1 MRPTRP
7 KLFKTICLTRP
18 GPWQILAIMK
28 LVSYTLI
35 WASFP
40 IYLMSIGWEKLPA
53 SSRANLSSSTLS
65 DLSQFPADWP
75 EIEYLAFAGDLSG
88 SITAPGQYAT
98 FGVALVAPLSRGNVT
113 IVSADTMDRPLI
125 NPNWLTSTTDL
136 EVGVEAFKR
145 ARMIAKASGIAIS
158 EAIPG
163 SAVQSDE
170 EIAKY
175 IRGATVPIHHA
186 AATCKTN
193 PFHPS

>member
-1 MRPTRP
+1 
-7 KLFKTICLTRP
+7 
-18 GPWQILAIMK
+18 
-28 LVSYTLI
+28 
-35 WASFP
+35 
-40 IYLMSIGWEKLPA
+40 
-53 SSRANLSSSTLS
+53 
-65 DLSQFPADWP
+65 
-75 EIEYLAFAGDLSG
+75 
-88 SITAPGQYAT
+88 
-98 FGVALVAPLSRGNVT
+98 
-113 IVSADTMDRPLI
+113 MDRPLI